1 MCHMPC
7 AVRVNNVNAQ
17 KYLCFKL
24 QLLIFLLLVSFTRMG
39 HSNTRS
45 KEPDQSDANSE
56 PFEENYSFGSFE
68 APVDLRT
75 YMSLL
80 IYTFPELNNLMDF
93 HTRFLSF
100 RIVVEI

>member
-1 MCHMPC
+1 
-7 AVRVNNVNAQ
+7 
-17 KYLCFKL
+17 
-24 QLLIFLLLVSFTRMG
+24 MG

-45 KEPDQSDANSE
+45 KELDQSDANSE

-75 YMSLL
+75 YLSSL
-80 IYTFPELNNLMDF
+80 IYTFPELNKL

-100 RIVVEI
+100 RIAVEMWRKGIDHFENLVQMGE